1 LRPLATPRPAA
12 PSLREAHSQA
22 HDSASASFAGLLMT
36 YSSDLVDDIHR
47 RGTYVPEI
55 SGGTEP
61 GDLPIVK
68 AAAFGARS
76 RIVNT
81 LREPLTY

>member
-1 LRPLATPRPAA
+1 
-12 PSLREAHSQA
+12 
-22 HDSASASFAGLLMT
+22 MT